1 MEKDLKKALYQI
13 NCLMSDIDAAYHQAA
28 VKSGVS
34 DSTSFIFYM
43 LYVND
48 GCCLLN
54 DIYKLS
60 GISKQTINSA
70 VRKLEGENIIYL
82 ENLNG
87 KAKRVCATENG
98 KPHIREVT
106 ERLYRA
112 EVNTFSEWTMQE
124 INGFIKTLEK
134 YNTLFRQQI
143 ENL

>member
-1 MEKDLKKALYQI
+1 MEKDVRKALYQI

-70 VRKLEGENIIYL
+70 VRKLESENIIYL

-87 KAKRVCATENG
+87 KAKKVYATEIG
-98 KPHIREVT
+98 KPRIREVI
-106 ERLYRA
+106 EKLYQA
-112 EVNTFSEWTMQE
+112 EVNTFSEWKMEE

-134 YNTLFRQQI
+134 YNTLFRKQI

>member
-1 MEKDLKKALYQI
+1 MKTDLRKSIHRI
-13 NCLMSDIDAAYHQAA
+13 NCLISDIDAAYHQAA

-43 LYVND
+43 LYINN
-48 GCCLLN
+48 GSCLLN

-70 VRKLEGENIIYL
+70 IRKLEKENIIYL
-82 ENLNG
+82 GNFNG

-98 KPHIREVT
+98 KQYIYEVS
-106 ERLYRA
+106 EKLYQA
-112 EVNTFSEWTMQE
+112 EINTFGEWTGEE
-124 INGFIKTLEK
+124 IEHFISSLEK
-134 YNTLFRQQI
+134 YNELFRKQI

>member
-1 MEKDLKKALYQI
+1 MEKDLRKELYRI

-43 LYVND
+43 LYLND

-54 DIYKLS
+54 DIYRLS

-70 VRKLEGENIIYL
+70 IRKLEGENIIYL

-87 KAKRVCATENG
+87 KSKKVCVTEKG
-98 KPHIREVT
+98 KPYVCEVT
-106 ERLYRA
+106 EKLYQA
-112 EVNTFSEWTMQE
+112 EVNTFTQWAPDE
-124 INGFIKTLEK
+124 IDNFIKTLEK
-134 YNTLFRQQI
+134 YNDLFRKQI
-143 ENL
+143 ENF